1 MSTPNA
7 ITVAGNLTADPEI
20 SASSSEHP
28 RTKLRLA
35 VSRRIF
41 VTETSTWEDRQDG
54 YFTVVCWREMAR
66 AVHRSLRKGDRVV
79 ISGRLSRRPYEVAGG
94 DGSAETRH
102 AYEIEADE
110 VGASLRWD
118 VWTRQPRERQPS
130 APHPAGAV
138 SSAAPDVPSGSLREP
153 AARAG
158 STVEGTGSDEIDD
171 PDVTAAA

>member
-1 MSTPNA
+1 MPAPNS

-20 SASSSEHP
+20 SSSSSEHT

-54 YFTVVCWREMAR
+54 YFTVVCWRDMAR

-79 ISGRLSRRPYEVAGG
+79 VSGRLSRRPYEVSSD

-118 VWTRQPRERQPS
+118 VWTRQPRDRQPS
-130 APHPAGAV
+130 APHPAEAA
-138 SSAAPDVPSGSLREP
+138 SSDGSDAPSATEEETAP
-153 AARAG
+153 RAG
-158 STVEGTGSDEIDD
+158 IRAE
-171 PDVTAAA
+171 TAG